1 MGYEQI
7 TMPVQRV
14 DGLVITEAGD
24 DVLIY
29 DQNTYSLHTLNNQSY
44 QVWQHCDGI
53 ATVDSVAV
61 VTGMSV
67 DVVKRA
73 LTQLEDALLIE
84 APLDESLRSNESR
97 RSIMKKASIVAIPA
111 IVSVSVPLAQA
122 AASCSTTKFCGVD
135 AGPGE
140 LCTPGL
146 GAPVCGTCVRQVT
159 FYEPT
164 EGQYQ
169 TCTSAD
175 TCPTVGSW
183 DYDLCVA
190 GPGGGNY
197 CARYAYQ
204 CLI

>member
-29 DQNTYSLHTLNNQSY
+29 DQNTYSLHTLNKQSY

-53 ATVDSVAV
+53 ATIDSVAV

-73 LTQLEDALLIE
+73 LTQLEDALLLE
-84 APLDESLRSNESR
+84 APLNESLRSNESR
-97 RSIMKKASIVAIPA
+97 RSFMKKAGIVAIPA

-122 AASCSTTKFCGVD
+122 AASCPT
-135 AGPGE
+135 AQRGPGE
-140 LCTPGL
+140 CTFQDALNGGVTCEKPNSDCGVCAVYVIDGVPQPGTE
-146 GAPVCGTCVRQVT
+146 ACV
-159 FYEPT
+159 
-164 EGQYQ
+164 
-169 TCTSAD
+169 
-175 TCPTVGSW
+175 
-183 DYDLCVA
+183 
-190 GPGGGNY
+190 
-197 CARYAYQ
+197 
-204 CLI
+204 